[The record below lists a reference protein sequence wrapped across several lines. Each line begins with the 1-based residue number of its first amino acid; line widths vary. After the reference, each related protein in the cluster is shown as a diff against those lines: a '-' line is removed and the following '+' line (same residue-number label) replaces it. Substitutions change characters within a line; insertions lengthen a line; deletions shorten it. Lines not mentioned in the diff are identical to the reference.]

1 MERWRVK
8 SLEPG
13 FQKTIL
19 RNEVLIMIVE
29 EKNIEQK
36 CSVCGKMYKT
46 ESTFV
51 NEYCVG
57 KYAIC
62 SECRKNEKYLEQM
75 LSELNK

>member
-1 MERWRVK
+1 
-8 SLEPG
+8 
-13 FQKTIL
+13 
-19 RNEVLIMIVE
+19 MIVE